1 MRMDAI
7 TRVCPRFHRAVELIG
22 KRWTG
27 AIVRSLMD
35 GPRRFSYL
43 MEAIPGLHD
52 PLLSDRLKDL
62 EQEGIVV
69 RRVYDETPVRI
80 EYTLTAKGR
89 SLERVVAEIERWAAH
104 WMTRPGRPRRATRK
118 ARVGATF

>member
-7 TRVCPRFHRAVELIG
+7 AQVCPRFHRAVELIG

-35 GPRRFSYL
+35 GPRRFSDL
-43 MEAIPGLHD
+43 MQAIPGLHD
-52 PLLSDRLKDL
+52 PLLSERLKEL
-62 EQEGIVV
+62 ECEGIVV

-80 EYTLTAKGR
+80 EYALTPKGR
-89 SLERVVAEIERWAAH
+89 SLERVVAEIERWAAR
-104 WMTRPGRPRRATRK
+104 WVPRQGRTRRARRK
-118 ARVGATF
+118 ARVGATG